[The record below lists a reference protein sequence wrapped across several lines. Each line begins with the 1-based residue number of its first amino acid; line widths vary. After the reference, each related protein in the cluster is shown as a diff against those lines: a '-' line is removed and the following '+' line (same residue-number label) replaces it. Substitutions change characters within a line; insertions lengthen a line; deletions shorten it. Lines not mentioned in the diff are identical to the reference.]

1 MSLLLALQGGGP
13 PEGDGQSSGTST
25 VTGVGAAVWNGQA
38 QAAGIGAADVVPL
51 VPLER
56 EAEPRARVAALA
68 LADRV
73 ADELGLPVFFYGRL
87 TEDGREPAFFRRGGP
102 RELQRRVDSGEVRP
116 DRGPDRLHPT
126 AGGVLVGVRRPLVAF
141 NVNLRSDDLEAAR
154 EISRAMRA
162 SGIRCE
168 AVSFY
173 LANGKEAGQ
182 EVFHVHLHLIPR
194 WRGDGLGLRVR
205 PDRGRVADR
214 KELDDVAAKIRV
226 AIPRSVG

>member
-1 MSLLLALQGGGP
+1 MAASAEDCIFCKIVRREAPASVVREDVSTLAFMDIQPMNTGHVLVIPKAHSALVEDLP
-13 PEGDGQSSGTST
+13 P
-25 VTGVGAAVWNGQA
+25 AAV
-38 QAAGIGAADVVPL
+38 
-51 VPLER
+51 
-56 EAEPRARVAALA
+56 
-68 LADRV
+68 
-73 ADELGLPVFFYGRL
+73 
-87 TEDGREPAFFRRGGP
+87 GP
-102 RELQRRVDSGEVRP
+102 I
-116 DRGPDRLHPT
+116 
-126 AGGVLVGVRRPLVAF
+126 
-141 NVNLRSDDLEAAR
+141 LEAAR

-173 LANGKEAGQ
+173 LANGREAGQ

-214 KELDDVAAKIRV
+214 KELDEVAAKIRV

>member
-1 MSLLLALQGGGP
+1 M
-13 PEGDGQSSGTST
+13 
-25 VTGVGAAVWNGQA
+25 AASAKDCIFCKIVR
-38 QAAGIGAADVVPL
+38 
-51 VPLER
+51 R
-56 EAEPRARVAALA
+56 EAPASVVREDVSTLA
-68 LADRV
+68 FMDIQPMNT
-73 ADELGLPVFFYGRL
+73 G
-87 TEDGREPAFFRRGGP
+87 
-102 RELQRRVDSGEVRP
+102 
-116 DRGPDRLHPT
+116 H
-126 AGGVLVGVRRPLVAF
+126 VLVIPKAHSALVEDLPPAS
-141 NVNLRSDDLEAAR
+141 VGPILEAAR

-214 KELDDVAAKIRV
+214 KELDEVAAKIRV

>member
-1 MSLLLALQGGGP
+1 MAASAEDCIFCKIVRREAPASVVREDVSTLAFMDIQPMNTGHVLVIPKAHAALVEDLP
-13 PEGDGQSSGTST
+13 P
-25 VTGVGAAVWNGQA
+25 AAV
-38 QAAGIGAADVVPL
+38 
-51 VPLER
+51 
-56 EAEPRARVAALA
+56 
-68 LADRV
+68 
-73 ADELGLPVFFYGRL
+73 
-87 TEDGREPAFFRRGGP
+87 GP
-102 RELQRRVDSGEVRP
+102 I
-116 DRGPDRLHPT
+116 
-126 AGGVLVGVRRPLVAF
+126 
-141 NVNLRSDDLEAAR
+141 LEAAR

-214 KELDDVAAKIRV
+214 KELDEVAAKIRV

>member
-1 MSLLLALQGGGP
+1 MAASAKDCIFCKIVRREAPASVVREDVSTLAFMDIQPMNTGHVLVIPKAHAALVEDLP
-13 PEGDGQSSGTST
+13 P
-25 VTGVGAAVWNGQA
+25 AAV
-38 QAAGIGAADVVPL
+38 
-51 VPLER
+51 
-56 EAEPRARVAALA
+56 
-68 LADRV
+68 
-73 ADELGLPVFFYGRL
+73 
-87 TEDGREPAFFRRGGP
+87 GP
-102 RELQRRVDSGEVRP
+102 I
-116 DRGPDRLHPT
+116 
-126 AGGVLVGVRRPLVAF
+126 
-141 NVNLRSDDLEAAR
+141 LEAAR

>member
-1 MSLLLALQGGGP
+1 MAASAEDCIFCKIVRREAPASVVREDVSTLAFMDIQPMNTGHVLVIPKAHSALVEDLP
-13 PEGDGQSSGTST
+13 P
-25 VTGVGAAVWNGQA
+25 AAV
-38 QAAGIGAADVVPL
+38 
-51 VPLER
+51 
-56 EAEPRARVAALA
+56 
-68 LADRV
+68 
-73 ADELGLPVFFYGRL
+73 
-87 TEDGREPAFFRRGGP
+87 GP
-102 RELQRRVDSGEVRP
+102 I
-116 DRGPDRLHPT
+116 
-126 AGGVLVGVRRPLVAF
+126 
-141 NVNLRSDDLEAAR
+141 LEAAR